1 MTYAGVVVIKVARAQ
16 QGNGDSLSTLGES
29 FTECHD
35 AKKRNNLSHVQ
46 STHVKSQLSF
56 LHSPA
61 VFCSGSYYRF
71 KSLLPGLLP
80 PT

>member
-56 LHSPA
+56 
-61 VFCSGSYYRF
+61 
-71 KSLLPGLLP
+71 
-80 PT
+80 